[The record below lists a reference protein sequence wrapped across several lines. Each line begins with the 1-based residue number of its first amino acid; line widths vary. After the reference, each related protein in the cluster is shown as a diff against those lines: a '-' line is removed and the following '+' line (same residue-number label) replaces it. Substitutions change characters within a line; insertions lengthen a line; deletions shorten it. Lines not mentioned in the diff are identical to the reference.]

1 MPATSPAAVTTAPQ
15 LIDPAAQRFN
25 RLLAL
30 LPQDDQRRLAPHL
43 RTVSLRSKH
52 VLLRQGQPVHEII
65 FPTGGVCSLMKT
77 TEDGHSIEVMGIGAE
92 GAIGASVAWGQAESS
107 TDVVVQVPNDAAL
120 VLPLEV
126 FRAELEQRGALF
138 ASIANYC
145 QTFTMQLMQITAC
158 NALHSAEERCCRWL
172 LTTDD
177 RIQAG
182 GFGITQE
189 MLAMTLGVRRPTVTH
204 IMADLH
210 RSGIVQYSRGAVQIV
225 DRKSLEARACECYRT
240 LSPNWR

>member
-1 MPATSPAAVTTAPQ
+1 
-15 LIDPAAQRFN
+15 
-25 RLLAL
+25 
-30 LPQDDQRRLAPHL
+30 
-43 RTVSLRSKH
+43 
-52 VLLRQGQPVHEII
+52 VHEII
-65 FPTGGVCSLMKT
+65 FPTGGLCSLMKT
-77 TEDGHSIEVMGIGAE
+77 TEDGHSIEVMAIGAE

-107 TDVVVQVPNDAAL
+107 ADIMVQVPNDSA
-120 VLPLEV
+120 VVMPLEV
-126 FRAELEQRGALF
+126 FKAELQLRGALF
-138 ASIANYC
+138 ASITDYC

-182 GFGITQE
+182 TFGITQE

-210 RSGIVQYSRGAVQIV
+210 RSGIVQYSRGALQIV
-225 DRKSLEARACECYRT
+225 DRKSLEARACECYRR

>member
-1 MPATSPAAVTTAPQ
+1 MSISSAVVHAAPQ
-15 LIDPAAQRFN
+15 TIPVGQQVN

-30 LPQDDQRRLAPHL
+30 LSHDDQRRLAPHL
-43 RTVSLRSKH
+43 RTVSLRSKQA
-52 VLLRQGQPVHEII
+52 LLRQGQPVHEII

-77 TEDGHSIEVMGIGAE
+77 TEDGHSIEVMGIGAD

-107 TDVVVQVPNDAAL
+107 ADVMVQLPNDGAL
-120 VLPLEV
+120 VMPLEV
-126 FRAELEQRGALF
+126 FKAELQLRGALF
-138 ASIANYC
+138 AAITNYC

-158 NALHSAEERCCRWL
+158 NALHSADERCCRWL

-177 RIQAG
+177 RIQTG
-182 GFGITQE
+182 SLGITQE
-189 MLAMTLGVRRPTVTH
+189 MLAMALGVRRPTVTH

-210 RSGIVQYSRGAVQIV
+210 RSGIVQYSRGDVQIV
-225 DRKSLEARACECYRT
+225 DRKSLETRACECYRT